1 MLSAK
6 IINTMKRGL
15 FTSVVLSAFA
25 VGFVQYVNAAAAAE
39 EWSWFDADI
48 VNYYDN
54 SWPSDGSDKVVV
66 KDEVTQGT
74 WSGTANATFDDT
86 DYPAL
91 VVNAGTDKLVFTAE
105 SSVDATATNAE
116 FVAKMTFADVTVRV
130 SELPDPGSEIKA
142 GLAVAKYGDS
152 LAYCG
157 RAKDPAVNTNI
168 WVALAGAVP
177 ELDVETTVRV
187 LIKTENGALFAQYR
201 IGDADDYVVL
211 THNEDSWFE
220 IAADDKTL
228 TGAKFAGSG
237 YSLSALAANAD
248 AVVYFEFAL
257 APLPENVTL
266 VSVVAN
272 GATIEAE
279 AGVYSVLAGTEV
291 TVTFA
296 AAAGYRLVKSPVV
309 SIVVDGNTT
318 LATEYMPT
326 AEPIPSVE
334 LTFPTLP
341 ENMSLV
347 SVVANGT
354 PVEAVNGA
362 YTVLAGTEV
371 TITFAA
377 TEGYALSQNTVTLT
391 LNENTEFP
399 SESFPTA
406 VSIAGAIRINEI
418 MASNADPAKGGF
430 VSELGIPEMDWIE
443 FYNAAPVDIDITGW
457 FLSDNAKPGKETK
470 ATILGS
476 CVVPAGGYKIVW
488 LDKIHTNA
496 TEFAAT
502 EAFAILKLSSDGD
515 LIQLADAATNVLQQI
530 DFSTKRQIKG
540 YSYGPVAVQS
550 GDTVVAGNG
559 PFVYMK
565 TATPGAVNVTEGWG
579 DFTPA
584 VAYSEPHGYKT
595 EPFDLV
601 LSCSDPTAAIYYT
614 LDGSS
619 PTTASTLYTG
629 AIHIDKTTVIRAAV
643 PVENTI
649 LQFDTSA
656 TYIFLDDVLAQART
670 NVAPASAVGFPND
683 NAVNNQEMLYG
694 MEQSIVTGSDRDR
707 LLRGFTNTIATLSIV
722 VDPSNLFNS
731 ATGIYVNP
739 RGEGETWERQIMLE
753 GFDPTGVGADFA
765 QPAGLRLRGGNSRN
779 TGKPKH
785 SLRFF
790 FRSSYGESSLA
801 AKMFVGEPLSLN
813 GEGKMKEEIG
823 EYDKLDLRTSQNLS
837 WANENSGNDTFVTE
851 VFSRDSQRDLGQ
863 PYTRSRYYNLF
874 INGQYWGLYQTQ
886 ERGDEHWGEAYLG
899 GDSLQYDLIKTAS
912 TYVNNKLSY
921 SIECNEGT
929 WDAWNNL
936 WHIATEEGFGE
947 GHEANYNK
955 VLGLNPDGTRNP
967 AYPVLLNAESLMV
980 YMLVSHYVVDQDG
993 PTSPFSSIDKGHAN
1007 NFYAIRNRDDAGAV
1021 KGFVFLRHDAEM
1033 SMGQNGNTSASKN
1046 PTFWGTEEQT
1056 DPQVP
1061 EGGSTDPSGL
1071 GNQKFRTIPYFTP
1084 AELHYLL
1091 MQNPTYK
1098 RQYADLFYK
1107 ECLRE
1112 GGAMTVEKATER
1124 YTSRMAEIDDA
1135 IVCEAARWGKSKTRS
1150 TWLNACKT
1158 STTFI
1163 TNRLANM
1170 KSHYQTAEWYPTVL
1184 PPYVTDADGVRYFDG
1199 GEVPYQQKVYLQNND
1214 AQGDGTLYYTID
1226 GTDPADSGIEYTA
1239 PFSIPDS
1246 GATVRAR
1253 LFKDDEWS
1261 ALEEVALEADVPND
1275 QRRYIRIAAIRS
1287 HAVVD
1292 PDEEFL
1298 VITNTFDQAV
1308 SLEGLSVWSEKT
1320 GQTLVKLAA
1329 FGEGASIDAGGTVT
1343 LTYDDWLLGSD
1354 NKKLKLK
1361 NGAIDVELHDY
1372 NGKLVQLAQIDTATW
1387 YPTEEFNDKGKRIF
1401 ACGGTGRWLIALD
1414 FRGAMEGVVLNNP
1427 GDVNNPDNPAEG
1439 KQWTASPKPEPEPE
1453 IPLPEDATAKDEV
1466 LSVITNN
1473 AAVEEWYVGIST
1485 NSAGGGT
1492 SISNFT
1498 GNAVAVELCYLL
1510 NNEVLDANVTTNAA
1524 VELKIPSISFD
1535 PTTGNVIIDGELLIH
1550 NTEVSRTVNGNVRL
1564 YYANS
1569 LEALETSTDY
1579 LQISPPSFPV
1589 EDKDAGTT
1597 ENIPARFYRLK
1608 IETE

>member
-1 MLSAK
+1 MNKGESFL
-6 IINTMKRGL
+6 
-15 FTSVVLSAFA
+15 VVLSTVFG
-25 VGFVQYVNAAAAAE
+25 GFVSYVNVNAAEAGQT
-39 EWSWFDADI
+39 WFDAGI
-48 VNYYDN
+48 AGYAQEQ
-54 SWPSDGSDKVVV
+54 SPWPSDGTDKVVEN
-66 KDEVTQGT
+66 KGT
-74 WSGTANATFDDT
+74 WSGTTNATYDT
-86 DYPAL
+86 EHAAL
-91 VVNAGTDKLVFTAE
+91 VVNAGTNALDFAAATTADAATSNVAYTTTIAIAAGTLVPY
-105 SSVDATATNAE
+105 DQ
-116 FVAKMTFADVTVRV
+116 
-130 SELPDPGSEIKA
+130 LPTDLGSEIKA
-142 GLAVAKYGDS
+142 GLAVALDGENPVF
-152 LAYCG
+152 CG
-157 RAKDPAVNTNI
+157 RAKDPDGTTNI
-168 WVALAGAVP
+168 WVVLTGAVP
-177 ELDVETTVRV
+177 AVDAATSVRV
-187 LIKTENGALFAQYR
+187 LLKTDGGGLYAQYEVA
-201 IGDADDYVVL
+201 GTPLSDG
-211 THNEDSWFE
+211 EWFE
-220 IAADDKTL
+220 IATEESTL
-228 TGAKFAGSG
+228 HGAKFVGSG
-237 YSLSALAANAD
+237 YSVSELRAD
-248 AVVYFEFAL
+248 MEEIPPPAIVDFTIGGEIPA
-257 APLPENVTL
+257 NVTAT
-266 VSVVAN
+266 VTTNGVEVVAS
-272 GATIEAE
+272 E
-279 AGVYSVLAGTEV
+279 GVYSVFDGSV
-291 TVTFA
+291 VVVTFA
-296 AAAGYRLVKSPVV
+296 AAEGY
-309 SIVVDGNTT
+309 
-318 LATEYMPT
+318 
-326 AEPIPSVE
+326 
-334 LTFPTLP
+334 
-341 ENMSLV
+341 
-347 SVVANGT
+347 
-354 PVEAVNGA
+354 
-362 YTVLAGTEV
+362 VLAGSATV
-371 TITFAA
+371 NVNISGDTVLPAA
-377 TEGYALSQNTVTLT
+377 SV
-391 LNENTEFP
+391 
-399 SESFPTA
+399 PTA
-406 VSIAGAIRINEI
+406 ITPAQAITINEI
-418 MASNADPAKGGF
+418 MASNPSVDKGGIT
-430 VSELGIPEMDWIE
+430 SEKGIAEMDWIE
-443 FYNAAPVDIDITGW
+443 LYNDASVDIDLTGW
-457 FLSDNAKPGKETK
+457 HLSDNAKPGKEDK

-476 CVVPAGGYKIVW
+476 CVVPAKGYKIVW
-488 LDKIHTNA
+488 LDKIHVDPSEYA
-496 TEFAAT
+496 ADESFAV
-502 EAFAILKLSSDGD
+502 LKLSSSGEF
-515 LIQLADAATNVLQQI
+515 LQLADPSKKVIQQV
-530 DFSTKRQIKG
+530 DFSTKKQIKG
-540 YSYGPVAVQS
+540 VSYGPLSVSS
-550 GDTVVAGNG
+550 GEGLVPGDG

-565 TATPGAVNVTEGWG
+565 TATPGAANVTDGFG
-579 DFTPA
+579 DFTPT
-584 VAYSEPHGYKT
+584 VYFSEPHGYKT
-595 EPFDLV
+595 AAFDLE
-601 LSCSDPTAAIYYT
+601 LICSNAPTAAIYYT
-614 LDGSS
+614 LDGTS

-643 PVENTI
+643 PVENSI

-694 MEQSIVTGSDRDR
+694 MEQSIVNGSDRDR

-731 ATGIYVNP
+731 TTGIYVNP

-765 QPAGLRLRGGNSRN
+765 QPAGLRLRGGNSRS

-801 AKMFVGEPLSLN
+801 AKMFVGEPLSPN

-912 TYVNNKLSY
+912 TYVNNGKTLSY

-929 WDAWNNL
+929 WDAWSNL
-936 WHIATEEGFGE
+936 WHIATQEGFGE

-955 VLGLNPDGTRNP
+955 VLGLNPDGSRNP
-967 AYPVLLNAESLMV
+967 AYPVLLNAKSLMV

-1033 SMGQNGNTSASKN
+1033 SMGQNGNTGASQN
-1046 PTFWGTEEQT
+1046 PTLWGTEAQT
-1056 DPQVP
+1056 SPTVGSPDP
-1061 EGGSTDPSGL
+1061 TGL
-1071 GNQKFRTIPYFTP
+1071 GALKFRTIPYFTP

-1098 RQYADLFYK
+1098 RQYADLFYR

-1124 YTSRMAEIDDA
+1124 YTSRMAELDDA
-1135 IVCEAARWGKSKTRS
+1135 IVCEAARWGKSKNRS

-1163 TNRLANM
+1163 TNRLSNM
-1170 KSHYQTAEWYPTVL
+1170 TTQYQNAGWYPTVAA
-1184 PPYVTDADGVRYFDG
+1184 PFVVNATGDRYFDG
-1199 GEVPYQQKVYLQNND
+1199 GEVPYQEKVYLLNNE
-1214 AQGDGTLYYTID
+1214 ADGTLYYTID

-1239 PFSIPDS
+1239 AFTIPDS

-1361 NGAIDVELHDY
+1361 NGAIDVELRDY

-1453 IPLPEDATAKDEV
+1453 IPLPEDAAAKDEV

-1498 GNAVAVELCYLL
+1498 GNAAAVELCYLL

-1608 IETE
+1608 IEAE

>member
-1 MLSAK
+1 
-6 IINTMKRGL
+6 MKTNIRI
-15 FTSVVLSAFA
+15 SSVLSAVA
-25 VGFVQYVNAAAAAE
+25 VGIVSYANATI
-39 EWSWFDADI
+39 SPWFDAGI
-48 VNYYDN
+48 SNYD
-54 SWPSDGSDKVVV
+54 SWPTDGSNVSIAG
-66 KDEVTQGT
+66 QGT
-74 WSGTANATFDDT
+74 WSGTTNATLEASSPKALAVNT
-86 DYPAL
+86 DGEGRL
-91 VVNAGTDKLVFTAE
+91 TFTAE
-105 SSVDATATNAE
+105 TQVDAASSNAVYSAT
-116 FVAKMTFADVTVRV
+116 MTFPGGPDLDALD
-130 SELPDPGSEIKA
+130 DPGEGIKA
-142 GLAVAKYGDS
+142 GLAVATTNGV
-152 LAYCG
+152 LVFCG
-157 RAKDPAVNTNI
+157 RAKDPEGSTNI
-168 WVALAGAVP
+168 WVALSGATPVV
-177 ELDVETTVRV
+177 DVSTAVQV
-187 LIKTENGALFAQYR
+187 SLKTEGEVLKAQYAVN
-201 IGDADDYVVL
+201 GTVL
-211 THNEDSWFE
+211 TYENSEWLALAS
-220 IAADDKTL
+220 ADKIL
-228 TGAKFAGSG
+228 NGSKFAGTG
-237 YSLSALAANAD
+237 FNLSALSATTD
-248 AVVYFEFAL
+248 DGIVVTATLTLPE
-257 APLPENVTL
+257 LPENVSG
-266 VSVVAN
+266 VSVTTNGVA
-272 GATIEAE
+272 IEGVE
-279 AGVYSVLAGTEV
+279 GVYTVVQGDSV
-291 TVTFA
+291 TVTFVAAEGYVFSGDSSIVLVMDSDKTLNQGDIPA
-296 AAAGYRLVKSPVV
+296 AAA
-309 SIVVDGNTT
+309 
-318 LATEYMPT
+318 
-326 AEPIPSVE
+326 
-334 LTFPTLP
+334 
-341 ENMSLV
+341 
-347 SVVANGT
+347 
-354 PVEAVNGA
+354 
-362 YTVLAGTEV
+362 
-371 TITFAA
+371 
-377 TEGYALSQNTVTLT
+377 
-391 LNENTEFP
+391 LN
-399 SESFPTA
+399 SF
-406 VSIAGAIRINEI
+406 IKINEI
-418 MASNADPAKGGF
+418 MASNPSVDKGGITNDM
-430 VSELGIPEMDWIE
+430 GIAEMDWIE
-443 FYNAAPVDIDITGW
+443 LYNAASVDIDVTGW
-457 FLSDNAKPGKETK
+457 YLSDNDKVGKEDK

-476 CVVPAGGYKIVW
+476 CVIPAGGYKIVW

-496 TEFAAT
+496 TEYAAG
-502 EAFAILKLSSDGD
+502 EAFAVLKLSSSGD
-515 LIQLADAATNVLQQI
+515 LIQLADKSKTVVDKIN
-530 DFSTKRQIKG
+530 FKEKPQIKG
-540 YSYGPVAVQS
+540 YSYGPGTISYGPQA
-550 GDTVVAGNG
+550 GTVTN
-559 PFVYMK
+559 VYMK
-565 TATPGAVNVTEGWG
+565 TATPGAANVTEGWG
-579 DFTPA
+579 DFTPT
-584 VAYSEPHGYKT
+584 VFFTEPHGYKT
-595 EPFDLV
+595 EPFQLALTSAV
-601 LSCSDPTAAIYYT
+601 ESAAIYYT
-614 LDGSS
+614 LDGKS

-629 AIHIDKTTVIRAAV
+629 PITIDKTTCVRAAV
-643 PVENTI
+643 PVEGSI
-649 LQFDTSA
+649 LQFDASA
-656 TYIFLDDVLAQART
+656 TYIFLDDVLAEPRSGT
-670 NVAPASAVGFPND
+670 APASAVGFPND

-694 MEQSIVTGSDRDR
+694 MEQSIVTGADSER
-707 LLRGFTNTIATLSIV
+707 LLRGFTNSIATLSIV

-731 ATGIYVNP
+731 AKGIYVNP
-739 RGEGETWERQIMLE
+739 RGEGEEWERQIMLE

-765 QPAGLRLRGGNSRN
+765 QPAGIRIRGGNSRN

-790 FRSSYGESSLA
+790 FRSSYGVSSLA

-837 WANENSGNDTFVTE
+837 WANENNGNDTFVTE

-912 TYVNNKLSY
+912 TFINNKLSY

-929 WDAWNNL
+929 WDAWSNL
-936 WHIATEEGFGE
+936 WHIATQEGFDGV
-947 GHEANYNK
+947 HTNNYNR

-967 AYPVLLNAESLMV
+967 NYPVLLNAKSLMV

-1033 SMGQNGNTSASKN
+1033 SMGQNGNTGASQN
-1046 PTFWGTEEQT
+1046 PTLWGTEAQT
-1056 DPQVP
+1056 SPTVGSPDP
-1061 EGGSTDPSGL
+1061 TGL
-1071 GNQKFRTIPYFTP
+1071 GAQKFCTIPYFTP

-1091 MQNPTYK
+1091 MQNPVYK

-1124 YTSRMAEIDDA
+1124 YTSRMAEINDA

-1150 TWLNACKT
+1150 TWLNACNT

-1170 KSHYQTAEWYPTVL
+1170 KSQYQTAGWYPTVAA
-1184 PPYVTDADGVRYFDG
+1184 PFVVNATGDRYFDG
-1199 GEVPYQQKVYLQNND
+1199 GEVPYQEKVYLHNND
-1214 AQGDGTLYYTID
+1214 AQDDGTLYYTID

-1239 PFSIPDS
+1239 PFTIPDS
-1246 GATVRAR
+1246 GAMVRAR

-1292 PDEEFL
+1292 PDEEFI

-1427 GDVNNPDNPAEG
+1427 GDINDPDNFVEG
-1439 KQWTASPKPEPEPE
+1439 KQWTASPEPEPEPT
-1453 IPLPEDATAKDEV
+1453 IPLPEDTTAKDEV

-1473 AAVEEWYVGIST
+1473 AAVEEWYVGIGT
-1485 NSAGGGT
+1485 NETGYT
-1492 SISNFT
+1492 SITNFT
-1498 GNAVAVELCYLL
+1498 GNAAAVELCYLL

-1535 PTTGNVIIDGELLIH
+1535 PTTGHVIVDGALLIH
-1550 NTEVSRTVNGNVRL
+1550 NSEVTRTVNGDVRL
-1564 YYANS
+1564 YYADS
-1569 LEALETSTDY
+1569 LEALETSTQY

-1589 EDKDAGTT
+1589 EKDAGTT
-1597 ENIPARFYRLK
+1597 VNIPARFYRLK